1 MVAIPKPA
9 STVVLMDNA
18 SRIYLTKRPKTMK
31 FMGGFYVFPGGG
43 MDEAD
48 QFVNEKYVKTEFR
61 DNSLTTGHYIAA
73 VRELFE
79 EVGIL
84 LGNREDGSPVIL
96 PKKKELIYRN
106 QLLNREI
113 TFGEI
118 LEREEIFFNPHCLSY
133 IGQLITPSQSPIR
146 FDTRFFLAMLPQGQ
160 QPHPDR
166 SEIDDAFWIAPEE
179 ALDLFENKKIK
190 LSPPTIL
197 TLEAVIKYINGGA
210 LHISASEI
218 DLLKIRRNI
227 TGF

>member
-1 MVAIPKPA
+1 MIAIPKPA
-9 STVVLMDNA
+9 STVVLMDNE

-48 QFVNEKYVKTEFR
+48 QLVNEKYVKDESK
-61 DNSLTTGHYIAA
+61 DDSLTTGHYIAA
-73 VRELFE
+73 ARELFE

-84 LGNREDGSPVIL
+84 LGNKENGTSLLL
-96 PKKKELIYRN
+96 PKKKELLYRN

-118 LEREEIFFNPHCLSY
+118 LEREELFFNVNCLSY
-133 IGQLITPSQSPIR
+133 IGQLVTPSESPIR
-146 FDTRFFLAMLPQGQ
+146 FDTRFFLAMLPHGQ

-166 SEIDDAFWIAPEE
+166 SEIDDAFWITPEE
-179 ALDLFENKKIK
+179 ALLLFENKKIK
-190 LSPPTIL
+190 LSAPTIL
-197 TLEAVIKYINGGA
+197 TLEAVIKYKNGQA
-210 LHISASEI
+210 FNLSDSEI

-227 TGF
+227 TEF

>member
-9 STVVLMDNA
+9 STVVLMDNE

-43 MDEAD
+43 MDDAD
-48 QFVNEKYVKTEFR
+48 QLVNEKYVKSESKN
-61 DNSLTTGHYIAA
+61 DSLTMGHYIAA
-73 VRELFE
+73 ARELFE

-84 LGNREDGSPVIL
+84 LGNKEDGSPVIL
-96 PKKKELIYRN
+96 SKKKELIYRN
-106 QLLNREI
+106 QLVNREI

-118 LEREEIFFNPHCLSY
+118 LEREEIFFHLKCLSY
-133 IGQLITPSQSPIR
+133 IGQLVTPSQSHIR
-146 FDTRFFLAMLPQGQ
+146 FDTRFFLVMLPQGQ

-179 ALDLFENKKIK
+179 ALDLFENKKLK
-190 LSPPTIL
+190 LSAPTIL
-197 TLEAVIKYINGGA
+197 TLEAVIKYLNGEK

-218 DLLKIRRNI
+218 DLLKMRRNI